1 MPDSR
6 DSAQPRTRNLAQRL
20 WFVFVAPYWYCERK
34 WRVRGLALSL
44 LVLTGA
50 QVGLSVWGNYWNR
63 ALFDALEARSV
74 RGVVIQAGVFALI
87 FLSSISVTAAHLMV
101 KRALHLDWRRWLTDL
116 LTDRWMTDGRH
127 YRLKFSAGLHDNP
140 DQRIAEDIRI
150 ATDGAL
156 GLAHT
161 LLYSLLSLGLF
172 VDILW
177 KVSGSMEVPGTDV
190 YVPGYMVPLAFL
202 YAGIGTGLG
211 WLLGRPLSRSTN
223 ALQTA
228 EANFR
233 FGLARAREHSEA
245 IALTRGEGEE
255 RRSATERFRQ
265 LGRAFDRQSLAFMGL
280 ISFSTGYGSLLPV
293 FPLLVAAPQFIAGA
307 MTLGV
312 LMQAAHAFQQL
323 TSALSWPVDN
333 AAGIAVCRASA
344 ERVLSL
350 YEDIGTL
357 DADAHA
363 PGESHIERVV
373 GDSDSLVLQDLT
385 IADASG
391 RIVLEHLD
399 AEFRRGERVL
409 VWGDSTSTNGLFKAI
424 AGLWSWGSGHVV
436 VPDGSTLFI
445 LQRPYLPEG
454 TLRGALCYPQPPDA
468 FADAAILRSLELAGA
483 GWLAPRLD
491 EHANWEE
498 ILAANT
504 QQQLSFARALM
515 LQPQW
520 IFMQEA
526 TDSFDADGERA
537 MFEMLRRELP
547 HTTLLTIGLHAG
559 LEAIHDRKIVLTPL
573 PETKYLR
580 GEPDARNAP

>member
-1 MPDSR
+1 MPDPTE
-6 DSAQPRTRNLAQRL
+6 SAKPQTGNLAQRL
-20 WFVFVAPYWYCERK
+20 WFVMVAPYWYCERK
-34 WRVRGLALSL
+34 WRVRGLVLSL

-74 RGVVIQAGVFALI
+74 HGVAIQAGIFALI
-87 FLSSISVTAAHLMV
+87 FISSISVTAAHLMV
-101 KRALHLDWRRWLTDL
+101 KRALHLDWRRWLTGL

-127 YRLKFSAGLHDNP
+127 YRLKFSTGLHDNP

-177 KVSGSMEVPGTDV
+177 NVSGSMAVPGTNV
-190 YVPGYMVPLAFL
+190 QVPGYMVPLAFL

-223 ALQTA
+223 VLQTA

-255 RRSATERFRQ
+255 RRGATERFRQ

-280 ISFSTGYGSLLPV
+280 ISFTTGYGGLLPV

-350 YEDIGTL
+350 YEDIGEL
-357 DADAHA
+357 DSDA
-363 PGESHIERVV
+363 PGKSHIERVV
-373 GDSDSLVLQDLT
+373 GEADALILKDLT

-391 RIVLEHLD
+391 RIVLEHLN
-399 AEFRRGERVL
+399 AEIRRGERVL
-409 VWGDSTSTNGLFKAI
+409 LWGDSTSTNGLFKTI
-424 AGLWSWGSGHVV
+424 AGLWSWGSGNVV

-454 TLRGALCYPQPPDA
+454 TLRGALCYPQPPEA
-468 FADAAILRSLELAGA
+468 FGDAAIVRSLELTGA

-515 LQPQW
+515 LRPEW

-526 TDSFDADGERA
+526 TDSLDADGERA

-547 HTTLLTIGLHAG
+547 GATLLTLGLHAG
-559 LEAIHDRKIVLTPL
+559 LEALHQRKIVLMPV
-573 PETKYLR
+573 PETKYLL
-580 GEPDARNAP
+580 GAPDMRPAP

>member
-1 MPDSR
+1 MPDPTQSTMPH
-6 DSAQPRTRNLAQRL
+6 AGNLAQRL
-20 WFVFVAPYWYCERK
+20 WFVLVTPYWYSERK

-44 LVLTGA
+44 VALTGA

-74 RGVVIQAGVFALI
+74 RGVAIQAGIFALI
-87 FLSSISVTAAHLMV
+87 FASSIGVTAAHLMV
-101 KRALHLDWRRWLTDL
+101 KRALHLDWRRWLTNL

-127 YRLKFSAGLHDNP
+127 YRLKFSEGLHDNP

-177 KVSGSMEVPGTDV
+177 NVSGSMALPGTDV
-190 YVPGYMVPLAFL
+190 QVPGYMVPLAFL

-211 WLLGRPLSRSTN
+211 WLLGRPLSRSTS

-255 RRSATERFRQ
+255 RRGATERFRQ

-280 ISFSTGYGSLLPV
+280 ISFTTGYGSLLPV

-307 MTLGV
+307 MTLGA

-350 YEDIGTL
+350 YEDIGAL
-357 DADAHA
+357 DAYT
-363 PGESHIERVV
+363 PGEAHIKRVV
-373 GDSDSLVLQDLT
+373 GKTDSLVLQDLT

-391 RIVLEHLD
+391 RVVLEHLD
-399 AEFRRGERVL
+399 AEIRRGERVL
-409 VWGDSTSTNGLFKAI
+409 VWGDSTSTSGLFKAI
-424 AGLWSWGSGHVV
+424 AGLWSWGSGRVV

-454 TLRGALCYPQPPDA
+454 SLRGALCYPQPTDA
-468 FADAAILRSLELAGA
+468 FTDAAIVRSLELTGA
-483 GWLAPRLD
+483 GWLASRLD

-504 QQQLSFARALM
+504 QQQLSFARALT
-515 LQPQW
+515 LRPQW
-520 IFMQEA
+520 IFTQEA

-547 HTTLLTIGLHAG
+547 DTTLLTMGLHAG
-559 LEAIHDRKIVLTPL
+559 LEALHDRKIVLTPI
-573 PETKYLR
+573 PEAKYLR
-580 GEPDARNAP
+580 GEHARNTP